1 MLFVNKSNTDNP
13 YILVVNCEN
22 DKAES
27 NVMNIVKDKVKK
39 HVVKSKTV
47 TGGKG
52 IEVAIE
58 VRLKSMETEFVNEIS
73 RQNGVLSA
81 VMVSYNGDYM
91 S

>member
-1 MLFVNKSNTDNP
+1 
-13 YILVVNCEN
+13 VVNCED

-27 NVMNIVKDKVKK
+27 NVMNIIKDKVRKY
-39 HVVKSKTV
+39 VVKSKTI

-52 IEVAIE
+52 IEVAVE